1 MKPEPRLHKHKH
13 RQSHLGALLGGLA
26 ILLSIIP
33 TTVEAH
39 NVSLFA
45 WVEESKV
52 FTQSKF
58 SGGRWAKN
66 ARIEVY
72 NAAGEKLLEGRTD
85 DQGQFAFTPPRPE
98 ALRIVL
104 LAGSGHRGEW
114 RVAAEEFGAAPA
126 DVPIANRP
134 SAESP
139 SPATVTPPRDT
150 PAPTDAELKQLIESA
165 LEKKLAPIRRQ
176 LAQLAQRPS
185 LHDIIGGLGYIMG
198 LVGLGAY
205 MQSRRKSG

>member
-1 MKPEPRLHKHKH
+1 MKSNWRAYQH
-13 RQSHLGALLGGLA
+13 RRSILGHLVGFLT
-26 ILLSIIP
+26 ILLS
-33 TTVEAH
+33 TVPAPAKAH

-45 WVEESKV
+45 WVEEGKV

-58 SGGRWAKN
+58 SGGRLAKN

-85 DQGQFAFTPPRPE
+85 EQGQFAFTPPLPE
-98 ALRIVL
+98 DLRIVL

-114 RVAAEEFGAAPA
+114 RVAAEEFGAAPTEA
-126 DVPIANRP
+126 PIAGRP
-134 SAESP
+134 SAELP
-139 SPATVTPPRDT
+139 PRPAIATPPQAT
-150 PAPTDAELKQLIESA
+150 AALPGAELQALIEGS

-185 LHDIIGGLGYIMG
+185 LQDIIGGLGYIMG

-205 MQSRRKSG
+205 MHSRRKSE

>member
-1 MKPEPRLHKHKH
+1 MKPEWRVHQHG
-13 RQSHLGALLGGLA
+13 RSDLGVLLGVLT
-26 ILLSIIP
+26 ILLSTVP
-33 TTVEAH
+33 ATVEAH

-45 WVEESKV
+45 WVEEDKV

-58 SGGRWAKN
+58 SGGRLAKN

-85 DQGQFAFTPPRPE
+85 DQGQFTFTPPRPE

-104 LAGSGHRGEW
+104 VAGSGHRGEW
-114 RVAAEEFGAAPA
+114 RVAAEEFGLAPA
-126 DVPIANRP
+126 SQPPAGGLSAGSVPSMDTAPP
-134 SAESP
+134 SQESP
-139 SPATVTPPRDT
+139 T
-150 PAPTDAELKQLIESA
+150 PTDVELQALIESA

>member
-1 MKPEPRLHKHKH
+1 MKLKRRAPQHH
-13 RQSHLGALLGGLA
+13 RSDLGLLLGVLT
-26 ILLSIIP
+26 ILLSIVP
-33 TTVEAH
+33 ATARAH

-45 WVEESKV
+45 WVEEGQV

-58 SGGRWAKN
+58 SGGRLAKN
-66 ARIEVY
+66 ARIEVF

-85 DQGQFAFTPPRPE
+85 EQGQFAFTPPRPE

-114 RVAAEEFGAAPA
+114 RVAADEFGLPPA
-126 DVPIANRP
+126 DAPLA
-134 SAESP
+134 SSP
-139 SPATVTPPRDT
+139 SVASPPPPDAATPPQDT
-150 PAPTDAELKQLIESA
+150 PAPTDTELKTLIEGA

>member
-1 MKPEPRLHKHKH
+1 MIPEWRA
-13 RQSHLGALLGGLA
+13 RNQCRSHLGVLLGVLT
-26 ILLSIIP
+26 ILLNCVP
-33 TTVEAH
+33 VTAKAH
-39 NVSLFA
+39 SVSLFA
-45 WVEESKV
+45 WVEENKV
-52 FTQSKF
+52 ITQSKF
-58 SGGRWAKN
+58 SGGRLAKN

-72 NAAGEKLLEGRTD
+72 NASGEKLLEGRTD

-114 RVAAEEFGAAPA
+114 RVAAEEFGSAGSAERPASSEAGASPPPPAAAAPPQ
-126 DVPIANRP
+126 VPH
-134 SAESP
+134 
-139 SPATVTPPRDT
+139 
-150 PAPTDAELKQLIESA
+150 APTAAELQALIEGS

-185 LHDIIGGLGYIMG
+185 LQDIIGGLGYIMG

-205 MQSRRKSG
+205 LQSRRKSG

>member
-1 MKPEPRLHKHKH
+1 MTSERCAPIRWRSL
-13 RQSHLGALLGGLA
+13 LAALPGVV
-26 ILLSIIP
+26 ILLLSVVP
-33 TTVEAH
+33 NMTEAH

-45 WVEESKV
+45 WVEDDHV

-72 NAAGEKLLEGRTD
+72 NASGEKLLEGRTD
-85 DQGQFAFTPPRPE
+85 DQGRFAFRPPRPE

-114 RVAAEEFGAAPA
+114 RVAAEEFG
-126 DVPIANRP
+126 
-134 SAESP
+134 SAGGAERFAGSEAGASP
-139 SPATVTPPRDT
+139 PPPATAPSSPVP
-150 PAPTDAELKQLIESA
+150 PAPTAAELQALIEES

-185 LHDIIGGLGYIMG
+185 LQDIIGGLGYIMG

-205 MQSRRKSG
+205 LQSRRKSG

>member
-1 MKPEPRLHKHKH
+1 MTSERCTPIRCRSL
-13 RQSHLGALLGGLA
+13 LAALLVVA
-26 ILLSIIP
+26 VLLSVVP
-33 TTVEAH
+33 NMTDAH

-45 WVEESKV
+45 WVEDDQV

-72 NAAGEKLLEGRTD
+72 NAAGQKLLEGRTD
-85 DQGQFAFTPPRPE
+85 DQGRFAFTPPRPE

-114 RVAAEEFGAAPA
+114 RVAAEEFG
-126 DVPIANRP
+126 
-134 SAESP
+134 SAGGAERTASSEAGASP
-139 SPATVTPPRDT
+139 PPMATATPPPES
-150 PAPTDAELKQLIESA
+150 PAPTGPELQALIEGS

-205 MQSRRKSG
+205 LQSRRKSG

>member
-1 MKPEPRLHKHKH
+1 MLKNIRV
-13 RQSHLGALLGGLA
+13 GCLA

-33 TTVEAH
+33 STAEAH

-58 SGGRWAKN
+58 SGGRLAKN

-85 DQGQFAFTPPRPE
+85 DRGQFAFTPPRPE
-98 ALRIVL
+98 DLRIVL

-114 RVAAEEFGAAPA
+114 RVTAEEFGLAP
-126 DVPIANRP
+126 P
-134 SAESP
+134 AEHPASTSPGSP
-139 SPATVTPPRDT
+139 SPRPRPAVMNPPQET
-150 PAPTDAELKQLIESA
+150 PAPTGAELQSLIEGS

-205 MQSRRKSG
+205 MQSRRKSR